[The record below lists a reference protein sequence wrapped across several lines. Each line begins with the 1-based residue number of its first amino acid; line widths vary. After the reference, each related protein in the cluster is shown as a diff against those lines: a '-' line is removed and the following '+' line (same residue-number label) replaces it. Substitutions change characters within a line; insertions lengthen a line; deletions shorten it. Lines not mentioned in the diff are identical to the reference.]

1 MPTQHVHSSQAKT
14 LVDEHQRLEKLVE
27 NLRRIFFAEYAA
39 PPTVVVGLLRQLAEN
54 LRKHFLHEEQGGYF
68 AEVVEQA
75 PRMQGEIDRLLV
87 QHEEFSRDLDAMCR
101 IANSGDAA
109 GAWWFDLA
117 ERFEEFVERFIDHE
131 HAENGL
137 LQEAYGRDIGAED

>member
-1 MPTQHVHSSQAKT
+1 MPTPHVHPRQTKT
-14 LVDEHQRLEKLVE
+14 LVKEHQRLEKLVE
-27 NLRRIFFAEYAA
+27 NLRQIFFAEHTT
-39 PPTVVVGLLRQLAEN
+39 PPTIVVGLLRQLAEN

-75 PRMQGEIDRLLV
+75 PRMEAEVNRLLV

-101 IANSGDAA
+101 IANSGDVS

-117 ERFEEFVERFIDHE
+117 TRFEEFVERFFDHE
-131 HAENGL
+131 HSENGL